1 MRRYLIRRVAQL
13 VPVLLGIALVTFFIV
28 RLAPGDPAAMLL
40 DATLLS
46 PQELARFRAELGLD
60 APWPVQFVSLCKQL
74 VTGELHSLRTGQPVL
89 TMLADRLPITAAL
102 LGSAIALSLLLGIPM
117 GVLSARRPYGHLD
130 NWLSVASLGGLS
142 LPGFWFGLV
151 LMWVFAG
158 ILQVLPA
165 TGTAPATRLSYTV
178 LDMVPYFVMPTIVLA
193 SGLLPPVMR
202 YTRSSMLEALAQD
215 YIRTARSKGLSES
228 LVLYRHA
235 LRNALLPVV
244 TVVGLLV
251 PVLIGST
258 AVIESVFAMPGIGRL
273 VVEAALNRDYP
284 TILTL
289 NLLTAGAVLVST
301 LVVDLLYAVLDPR
314 IELP

>member
-13 VPVLLGIALVTFFIV
+13 GPVLLGISLVTFLIV

-46 PQELARFRAELGLD
+46 PQELARFRVELGLD
-60 APWPVQFVSLCKQL
+60 APWPVQFVSLLKQL
-74 VTGELHSLRTGQPVL
+74 VMGELHSLRTGQPVL
-89 TMLADRLPITAAL
+89 GMLADRLPITAVL
-102 LGSAIALSLLLGIPM
+102 LGGAIVLSLLLGIPI

-130 NWLSVASLGGLS
+130 NWLSVAALGGIS

-158 ILQVLPA
+158 ILQILPA
-165 TGTAPATRLSYTV
+165 TGTAPTTRLSYTV
-178 LDMVPYFVMPTIVLA
+178 WDMVPYFVMPTIVLA

-215 YIRTARSKGLSES
+215 YVRTARSKGLSES

-289 NLLTAGAVLVST
+289 NLLTAAAVLVST
-301 LVVDLLYAVLDPR
+301 LVVDILYAVLDPR

>member
-1 MRRYLIRRVAQL
+1 MRHYLIRRLAQL
-13 VPVLLGIALVTFFIV
+13 APVLLGIALVNFLIV
-28 RLAPGDPAAMLL
+28 RLAPGDPVAMLV
-40 DATLLS
+40 DTTLLS
-46 PQELARFRAELGLD
+46 PEELTRFRAGLGLD
-60 APWPVQFVSLCKQL
+60 APLPVQFVTILKQL
-74 VTGELHSLRTGQPVL
+74 ATGELLSLRTGQPVL
-89 TMLADRLPITAAL
+89 TILADRLPITALL
-102 LGSAIALSLLLGIPM
+102 LGGAIALSLLLGVPM
-117 GVLSARRPYGHLD
+117 GVVSARRPYGRLD
-130 NWLSVASLGGLS
+130 NWLSFAALGGIS

-158 ILQVLPA
+158 ALRILPA
-165 TGTAPATRLSYTV
+165 SGTGPATRLDYTA
-178 LDMVPYFVMPTIVLA
+178 LDMVPYFVMPTVVLA

-215 YIRTARSKGLSES
+215 YVRTARGKGLSER

-244 TVVGLLV
+244 TVIGLLV

-284 TILTL
+284 TIMTL
-289 NLLTAGAVLVST
+289 NLLTAVAVLVST
-301 LVVDLLYAVLDPR
+301 LAVDVLYAVLDPR
-314 IELP
+314 IELE

>member
-13 VPVLLGIALVTFFIV
+13 VPVLLGISLVTFFIV
-28 RLAPGDPAAMLL
+28 RLAPGDPATMLL

-46 PQELARFRAELGLD
+46 PQDLARFRAQLGLD
-60 APWPVQFVSLCKQL
+60 APWPTQFLALLKQL

-89 TMLADRLPITAAL
+89 AMLADRLPVTAAL
-102 LGSAIALSLLLGIPM
+102 LGGAIALSLLLGIPM

-130 NWLSVASLGGLS
+130 NWLSVAALGGIS

-158 ILQVLPA
+158 ILQILPA

-193 SGLLPPVMR
+193 SGLLPPIMR

-215 YIRTARSKGLSES
+215 YVRTARSKGLSES

-258 AVIESVFAMPGIGRL
+258 AVIESVFAMPGLGRL

-301 LVVDLLYAVLDPR
+301 LVVDILYAVLDPR

>member
-1 MRRYLIRRVAQL
+1 MRRYLVRRLAQL
-13 VPVLLGIALVTFFIV
+13 VPVLLGIALVNFVIV
-28 RLAPGDPAAMLL
+28 RLAPGDPVAMLA
-40 DATLLS
+40 DTTLLS
-46 PQELARFRAELGLD
+46 PAELARFRETLGLD
-60 APWPVQFVSLCKQL
+60 APLPVQFVSTLKQL
-74 VTGELHSLRTGQPVL
+74 ATGELASLRTGQPVL
-89 TMLADRLPITAAL
+89 AMLADRLPITAVL
-102 LGSAIALSLLLGIPM
+102 LVAAIALSLILGIPM
-117 GVLSARRPYGHLD
+117 GVLSARRPYGRLD
-130 NWLSVASLGGLS
+130 NWLSVAALGGVS

-158 ILQVLPA
+158 VLRVLPA
-165 TGTAPATRLSYTV
+165 TGTGPATRLHYTA
-178 LDMVPYFVMPTIVLA
+178 LDMVPYFVMPTVVLA
-193 SGLLPPVMR
+193 SGLLPPVVR

-215 YIRTARSKGLSES
+215 YVRTARGKGLSER

-251 PVLIGST
+251 PVLIGAT

-289 NLLTAGAVLVST
+289 NLLTAVAVLVST
-301 LVVDLLYAVLDPR
+301 LAVDVLYAVLDPR
-314 IELP
+314 IELE

>member
-1 MRRYLIRRVAQL
+1 MRRYLIRRVVQL
-13 VPVLLGIALVTFFIV
+13 GPVLLGISLVTFLIV

-40 DATLLS
+40 DATLVS
-46 PQELARFRAELGLD
+46 PQELARFRGELGLD
-60 APWPVQFVSLCKQL
+60 APWPMQFVTLLKQL

-89 TMLADRLPITAAL
+89 TMLADRLPITTVL
-102 LGSAIALSLLLGIPM
+102 LGSAIVLSLLLGIPM

-130 NWLSVASLGGLS
+130 NWLSVAALGGIS

-158 ILQVLPA
+158 ILQILPA
-165 TGTAPATRLSYTV
+165 TGTAPTTRLSYTV

-202 YTRSSMLEALAQD
+202 YTRSSMLDALAQD
-215 YIRTARSKGLSES
+215 YVRTARSKGLSES

-301 LVVDLLYAVLDPR
+301 LVVDILYAVLDPR

>member
-13 VPVLLGIALVTFFIV
+13 VPVLLGIGLVTFLIV
-28 RLAPGDPAAMLL
+28 RLAPGDPAAMLV
-40 DATLLS
+40 DTTLLS
-46 PQELARFRAELGLD
+46 RDELARFRAEMGLD
-60 APWPVQFVSLCKQL
+60 APWPVQFVGILKQL
-74 VTGELHSLRTGQPVL
+74 ATGEIHSFRTGQPVL
-89 TMLADRLPITAAL
+89 TMLAERLPITAVL
-102 LGSAIALSLLLGIPM
+102 LGGAVALSLLLGVPM
-117 GVLSARRPYGHLD
+117 GVLSARRPGSRLD
-130 NWLSVASLGGLS
+130 NWLSVCALGGVS

-158 ILQVLPA
+158 VLRVLPA
-165 TGTAPATRLSYTV
+165 TGTGPATSLSYTAR
-178 LDMVPYFVMPTIVLA
+178 DMVPYFVMPTVVLA
-193 SGLLPPVMR
+193 AGLLPPVMR

-215 YIRTARSKGLSES
+215 YVRTARSKGLSEWR
-228 LVLYRHA
+228 VLYRHA

-284 TILTL
+284 TIMTL
-289 NLLTAGAVLVST
+289 NLLTAGAVLAST
-301 LVVDLLYAVLDPR
+301 LAVDVLYAVLDPR
-314 IELP
+314 IELE

>member
-1 MRRYLIRRVAQL
+1 MRGYLIRRSVQL
-13 VPVLLGIALVTFFIV
+13 VPVVLGISLVTFLIV
-28 RLAPGDPAAMLL
+28 RLAPGDPAALL
-40 DATLLS
+40 VDTTLLS
-46 PQELARFRAELGLD
+46 PAELARFRAELGLD
-60 APWPVQFVSLCKQL
+60 APWPMQFLAILKQL
-74 VTGELHSLRTGQPVL
+74 ATGEIHSFRTGQPVL
-89 TMLADRLPITAAL
+89 MMLAERLPITAVLIA
-102 LGSAIALSLLLGIPM
+102 GAIALSLLVGVPL
-117 GVLSARRPYGHLD
+117 GVLSARRPYSRLD
-130 NWLSVASLGGLS
+130 DWLSVGALGGLS
-142 LPGFWFGLV
+142 LPGFWLGLV

-158 ILQVLPA
+158 ILRVLPA
-165 TGTAPATRLSYTV
+165 TGTGPATRLDYTA
-178 LDMVPYFVMPTIVLA
+178 LDMIPYFVMPTVVLA
-193 SGLLPPVMR
+193 AGLVPPIMR

-215 YIRTARSKGLSES
+215 YVRTAWGKGLSES

-284 TILTL
+284 TIMTL
-289 NLLTAGAVLVST
+289 NLLTAAAVLVST
-301 LVVDLLYAVLDPR
+301 LVVDVLYAVLDPR

>member
-13 VPVLLGIALVTFFIV
+13 VPVLLGISLVTFFIV
-28 RLAPGDPAAMLL
+28 QLAPGDPAAMLL

-46 PQELARFRAELGLD
+46 PQELARFRAQLGLD
-60 APWPVQFVSLCKQL
+60 AAWPVQFVSLLKRL

-102 LGSAIALSLLLGIPM
+102 LGGAIVLSLALGIPM
-117 GVLSARRPYGHLD
+117 GVLAARRPYGHLD
-130 NWLSVASLGGLS
+130 NWLSVASLGGIS

-158 ILQVLPA
+158 TLQILPA
-165 TGTAPATRLSYTV
+165 TGTAPVTRLSYTV

-202 YTRSSMLEALAQD
+202 YTRSSMLDALAQD
-215 YIRTARSKGLSES
+215 YVRTARSKGLSET

-251 PVLIGST
+251 PILIGST